1 MEQSKIV
8 VIRMAADDA
17 LLLQAHL
24 REDRHRFEVAQNEV
38 MTGMLDRVEMALQN
52 RKYPRCRWR
61 WNPGV
66 LSTAQKPTWC
76 KLPLRH
82 EGPCDFGDTGG
93 KVENFEGDDEEA

>member
-1 MEQSKIV
+1 MIV
-8 VIRMAADDA
+8 AA
-17 LLLQAHL
+17 LL
-24 REDRHRFEVAQNEV
+24 VALGV
-38 MTGMLDRVEMALQN
+38 LSVAFTGVL
-52 RKYPRCRWR
+52 
-61 WNPGV
+61 